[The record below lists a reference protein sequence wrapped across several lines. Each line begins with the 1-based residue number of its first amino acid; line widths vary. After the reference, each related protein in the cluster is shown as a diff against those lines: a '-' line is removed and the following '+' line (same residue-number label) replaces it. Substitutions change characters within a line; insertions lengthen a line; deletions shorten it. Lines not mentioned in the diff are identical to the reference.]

1 MKSLRFNT
9 PTEWNNLPYNYLYTG
24 MLELLLTLKE
34 SIPYHPSDTP
44 KTMIEIG
51 SYMGE
56 STMMFASVGIFD
68 TIHSIEP
75 HNGSEEFNKL
85 YEYSWEDVKKE
96 YKINTRHFNNI
107 VHHQDYSYNVV
118 DKFEDSSID
127 FIYIDAEHTYESV
140 KRDLELYLPKLKKG
154 GIIGGH
160 DYHEVWPGVCK
171 AIDEKL
177 TPITRFIDTSWIYK
191 NKSI

>member
-1 MKSLRFNT
+1 MKTLRFNT
-9 PTEWNNLPYNYLYTG
+9 PSEWNSLPYNYLYTG
-24 MLELLLTLKE
+24 MLELLLTLKDSLGE
-34 SIPYHPSDTP
+34 DTS
-44 KTMIEIG
+44 KSMIEIG

-96 YKINTRHFNNI
+96 YKINTRNFDNI
-107 VHHQDYSYNVV
+107 IHHQDYSYNVV
-118 DKFEDSSID
+118 DKFEDGTID

-171 AIDEKL
+171 AVDEKL
-177 TPITRFIDTSWIYK
+177 SPITRFIDTSWIYK

>member
-9 PTEWNNLPYNYLYTG
+9 PNEWNNLPYNYLCTG
-24 MLELLLTLKE
+24 MLELLLTLKG
-34 SIPYHPSDTP
+34 SLSSSTP

-75 HNGSEEFNKL
+75 HNGNEEFNKL
-85 YEYSWEDVKKE
+85 YGYSWEDIKKE
-96 YKINTRHFNNI
+96 YKINTRYFDNI

-118 DKFEDSSID
+118 DIFKDNSID

-140 KRDLELYLPKLKKG
+140 KRDLDLYLPKLKKG

-171 AIDEKL
+171 AIDEQL
-177 TPITRFIDTSWIYK
+177 TSITQFEDTSWICTPR
-191 NKSI
+191 